1 MKTCVF
7 TPPHETGRL
16 MAHIITY
23 AGSYDTRLGRESSR
37 PKAPSGPIVFRPLR
51 VKGLFC
57 VLTGRAAFLFRRNG
71 HAFAGTERHENGGL
85 PCATLFPV
93 LSGRMGPHRAGAE
106 VVSYWCHKLV

>member
-23 AGSYDTRLGRESSR
+23 AGSHDTRLGRESSR

-57 VLTGRAAFLFRRNG
+57 VLTGRAAFLLHRNPG
-71 HAFAGTERHENGGL
+71 NGMY
-85 PCATLFPV
+85 AAAE
-93 LSGRMGPHRAGAE
+93 SGEGAPAPW
-106 VVSYWCHKLV
+106 SG